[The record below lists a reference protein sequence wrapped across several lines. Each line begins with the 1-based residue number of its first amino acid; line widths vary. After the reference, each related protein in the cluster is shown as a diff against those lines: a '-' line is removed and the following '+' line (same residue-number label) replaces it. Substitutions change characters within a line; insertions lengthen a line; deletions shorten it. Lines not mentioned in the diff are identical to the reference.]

1 MFLGGVFLR
10 ASCWAS
16 MGPVL
21 GPASHDSDDHPTLYP
36 SGEACACPACV
47 LGESPGFKP
56 IIYLEPFSGH
66 GGFARA

>member
-1 MFLGGVFLR
+1 MFLGRVFLR

-21 GPASHDSDDHPTLYP
+21 GPVRHDSDDHPTLYP
-36 SGEACACPACV
+36 SEEGCVCMTGV
-47 LGESPGFKP
+47 LGGFPVFKP
-56 IIYLEPFSGH
+56 IIGLEPFSGH